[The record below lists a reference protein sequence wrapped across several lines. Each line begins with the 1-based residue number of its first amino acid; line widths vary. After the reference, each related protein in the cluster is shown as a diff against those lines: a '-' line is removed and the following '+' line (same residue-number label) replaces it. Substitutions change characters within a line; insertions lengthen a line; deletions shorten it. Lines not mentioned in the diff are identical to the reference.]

1 MRRKL
6 RGLVKTVLH
15 MKGEPKEIALAFSLG
30 VFVAFFPIFGTHTIM
45 AVGGAWLLGVSPA
58 VTLAGTLINNPWT
71 IAPLYGSS
79 LYVGMVIMGRSMGGL
94 DIDWSDLNFDT
105 GLELVKTLFLPF
117 SVGCILLGII
127 AAVISYIAA
136 LKAVISYR
144 NSRQT
149 SPQETGGGS

>member
-1 MRRKL
+1 MRTKLRKL
-6 RGLVKTVLH
+6 IKTVLH
-15 MKGEPKEIALAFSLG
+15 MKGEPKKIALAFSMG

-45 AVGGAWLLGVSPA
+45 ALGGAWLLGVSPA

-79 LYVGMVIMGRSMGGL
+79 LYVGMAIMGRSMGGL
-94 DIDWSDLNFDT
+94 DVNWSDLNFDT
-105 GLELVKTLFLPF
+105 MLELAKTLFLPF

-127 AAVISYIAA
+127 AAVISYIVT
-136 LKAVISYR
+136 LKAVVSYR

-149 SPQETGGGS
+149 SARETGGGS